1 MNCFVNNGGCSH
13 YCNSQEDRCECP
25 QCWELEDDQLTCQPS
40 DSKLEL
46 VCSSDSIEV
55 NVDQCIFQ
63 ASLGDELT
71 IGFDNDVDGFG
82 GVSDDCT
89 TQSVSDEGIH
99 TLSTKLD
106 GCGTV
111 IDESVDTLLSFVNTI
126 TGESAII

>member
-1 MNCFVNNGGCSH
+1 M
-13 YCNSQEDRCECP
+13 
-25 QCWELEDDQLTCQPS
+25 TCQPA

-46 VCSSDSIEV
+46 ICSSDSIEV

-82 GVSDDCT
+82 DVNDDCK
-89 TQSVSDEGIH
+89 TQSVSDGIH

-106 GCGTV
+106 GCGTN
-111 IDESVDTLLSFVNTI
+111 IDESVADFLSFVNTI
-126 TGESAII
+126 TGT

>member
-1 MNCFVNNGGCSH
+1 M
-13 YCNSQEDRCECP
+13 
-25 QCWELEDDQLTCQPS
+25 TCQPA

-46 VCSSDSIEV
+46 ICSSDSIEV

-82 GVSDDCT
+82 DVDDDCK

-106 GCGTV
+106 GCGTN
-111 IDESVDTLLSFVNTI
+111 IDESVADFAGLVSPVGVVKSFCL
-126 TGESAII
+126 GRQ

>member
-1 MNCFVNNGGCSH
+1 M
-13 YCNSQEDRCECP
+13 
-25 QCWELEDDQLTCQPS
+25 TCQPA

-46 VCSSDSIEV
+46 ICSSDSIEV

-71 IGFDNDVDGFG
+71 IGFDNDVGSVDGPIN
-82 GVSDDCT
+82 DDCK

-106 GCGTV
+106 GCGTN
-111 IDESVDTLLSFVNTI
+111 IDESVADFLSFVNTI
-126 TGESAII
+126 TGKN